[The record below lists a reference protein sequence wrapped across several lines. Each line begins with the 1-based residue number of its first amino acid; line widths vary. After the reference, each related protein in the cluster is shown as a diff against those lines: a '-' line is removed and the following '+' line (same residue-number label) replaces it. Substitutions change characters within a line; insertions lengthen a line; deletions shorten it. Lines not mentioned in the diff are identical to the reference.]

1 MSYRRLVTPPQLEA
15 NFEVT
20 EMNRHTKKWTYGCG
34 CARGRM
40 AGNEVGSHHGRSP
53 QRAVPDQFLITR
65 LYVVLIKNI
74 SRVYVLVACGP
85 QRDSL
90 VSEFTKMYCEQIII
104 LCSWSV
110 VGFGSI
116 CLIRGPSLCFSPNF
130 GSEHWQTKFRR
141 LAARAPPRLTLF
153 ALDDPAAAVELGLC
167 AKTVHRR

>member
-1 MSYRRLVTPPQLEA
+1 
-15 NFEVT
+15 
-20 EMNRHTKKWTYGCG
+20 
-34 CARGRM
+34 M
-40 AGNEVGSHHGRSP
+40 AGNDNAATTVGPRCEPSLINSWSH
-53 QRAVPDQFLITR
+53 ACM
-65 LYVVLIKNI
+65 LYYENV

-167 AKTVHRR
+167 AETVHRR